1 VATWVVDA
9 SVVLKWLLADPG
21 REPDTAQAT
30 ALMDSIASG
39 HHAILQPVHWLAE
52 VAAVL
57 ARLSPETAAEDIA
70 RLRAMDW
77 PVADDVQVWTRACRL
92 SIETRQHVFDTL
104 YHAVALEHADAT
116 LVTADGR
123 YQTAVRGQNRI
134 ISVGQW
140 TAG

>member
-1 VATWVVDA
+1 
-9 SVVLKWLLADPG
+9 
-21 REPDTAQAT
+21 
-30 ALMDSIASG
+30 
-39 HHAILQPVHWLAE
+39 
-52 VAAVL
+52 
-57 ARLSPETAAEDIA
+57 
-70 RLRAMDW
+70 MDW